1 MTKPLKFLL
10 KRERKRKTPFY
21 GSVLAIKGQGFL
33 DFIFVV
39 FFYVLPF
46 WGKSQS
52 SPIFIVGWPS
62 R

>member
-10 KRERKRKTPFY
+10 KRERKRKTSFY

-33 DFIFVV
+33 DFIFVG

-46 WGKSQS
+46 GGKS
-52 SPIFIVGWPS
+52 PV
-62 R
+62 